1 MGYKGAECQPLSS
14 PAESGFGCCPN
25 YHVKN
30 VIFLGE
36 QVVKGLWDD
45 VRDQDYKI
53 IQRTMLLSLLWTEL
67 TFKITSIR
75 DIFFTLLRES

>member
-1 MGYKGAECQPLSS
+1 M
-14 PAESGFGCCPN
+14 
-25 YHVKN
+25 
-30 VIFLGE
+30 
-36 QVVKGLWDD
+36 VKGLWDD